1 MGNRFRRPGYAIPI
15 GLSSLLMSALCISI
29 AGAASFELPPLNAPA
44 SAEHHIGKVVWADL
58 VTPDLS
64 AAEHF
69 YGGLFGWTFQTIHT
83 GETDYA
89 VALANGRPV
98 GGLFQKAIPAGD

>member
-1 MGNRFRRPGYAIPI
+1 M
-15 GLSSLLMSALCISI
+15 
-29 AGAASFELPPLNAPA
+29 
-44 SAEHHIGKVVWADL
+44 GKVVWADL
-58 VTPDLS
+58 VTPDLA
-64 AAEHF
+64 AAEQF

-98 GGLFQKAIPAGD
+98 GGLFQKAITAGEHRQSAWLTFIAVRDVEAAKRAALSTAPK